1 MMGWLS
7 FSNIPFIFDEMKAE
21 KCKAVLLLGSNLGN
35 RMLYINTALHRLEE
49 ESVGKIILKSS
60 VYETSP
66 WGFTDQPDFL
76 NQVAV
81 IETSLKPMELLKK
94 LKKIEKELGRTTS
107 GKWQQRTIDID
118 ILFYDEIIF
127 ESGDL
132 IIPHPFLHKRKFT
145 LVPLVEIM
153 PDFVHPALKKKMTEL
168 LYDCQDACKVNKT
181 NFDFINN

>member
-1 MMGWLS
+1 M
-7 FSNIPFIFDEMKAE
+7 NAE
-21 KCKAVLLLGSNLGN
+21 KYKVVLLLGSNLGN
-35 RMLYINTALHRLEE
+35 RMLYINTALNRLDEE
-49 ESVGKIILKSS
+49 PGSKIVLKSS
-60 VYETSP
+60 IYETAP
-66 WGFTDQPDFL
+66 WGFTDQPDYL

-81 IETSLKPMELLKK
+81 IETSLQPLELLQT
-94 LKKIEKELGRTTS
+94 LKKIEKELGRTAS
-107 GKWQQRTIDID
+107 GKWKERTIDID

-127 ESGDL
+127 RSGDL

-168 LYDCQDACKVNKT
+168 LTDCLDTCNVNKT